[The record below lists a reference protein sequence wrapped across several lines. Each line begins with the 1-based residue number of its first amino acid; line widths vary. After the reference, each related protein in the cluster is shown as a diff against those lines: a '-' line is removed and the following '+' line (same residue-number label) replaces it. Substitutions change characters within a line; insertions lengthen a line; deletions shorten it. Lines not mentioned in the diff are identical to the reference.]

1 MRDRE
6 DVEIEAEIKAKEGI
20 MNEGCRLPVAAG
32 NGKETDSPL
41 EPPEGMPPCQLL
53 GFNPKNCYGLLTSRA
68 AREYTSIVL
77 NLCICGH
84 PLW

>member
-20 MNEGCRLPVAAG
+20 MNKGCRLPVAAG

-41 EPPEGMPPCQLL
+41 EPPE
-53 GFNPKNCYGLLTSRA
+53 
-68 AREYTSIVL
+68 
-77 NLCICGH
+77 
-84 PLW
+84 